1 MRHSGKRKWPIV
13 EREVERVWRMR
24 VVVDLRGGWL
34 GGFSVGSLLEERMRR
49 EEEDMVGGFGGV
61 ASWRRRRWW
70 WWWIGWKIACSWI
83 QGEKV
88 SCVLRQISCTF
99 RGSEGDVA
107 FFFPFSPESSSP
119 NFQNRI
125 QRLSSTNA
133 MNPFFFVTLLA
144 KNCGCATMKLKYAS
158 GGAGLD

>member
-34 GGFSVGSLLEERMRR
+34 GGFSVRSLLEEGRME

-61 ASWRRRRWW
+61 ASWRRRWW
-70 WWWIGWKIACSWI
+70 WMGWKVACSWI

-88 SCVLRQISCTF
+88 SCVLRRISCTF
-99 RGSEGDVA
+99 RGSEDDVA
-107 FFFPFSPESSSP
+107 FF
-119 NFQNRI
+119 
-125 QRLSSTNA
+125 A
-133 MNPFFFVTLLA
+133 PFFPQRVVPPTSKSHPATIEHECHESLLLVTLLA

>member
-13 EREVERVWRMR
+13 EREVERVWRIR

-34 GGFSVGSLLEERMRR
+34 GGFSVRSLGEEGRR

-61 ASWRRRRWW
+61 ASWRRRWW

-88 SCVLRQISCTF
+88 SCVLRRISCTF

-107 FFFPFSPESSSP
+107 FF
-119 NFQNRI
+119 
-125 QRLSSTNA
+125 A
-133 MNPFFFVTLLA
+133 PFFPRE
-144 KNCGCATMKLKYAS
+144 
-158 GGAGLD
+158 

>member
-1 MRHSGKRKWPIV
+1 MRHSGKRKRPVV

-34 GGFSVGSLLEERMRR
+34 GGFSVRSLLEEGRR
-49 EEEDMVGGFGGV
+49 EEGEEEDMVGGFGGV

-70 WWWIGWKIACSWI
+70 WMGWKIACSWI

-88 SCVLRQISCTF
+88 SCMLRRIFLHVSF

-107 FFFPFSPESSSP
+107 FVLPFSPRE
-119 NFQNRI
+119 
-125 QRLSSTNA
+125 
-133 MNPFFFVTLLA
+133 
-144 KNCGCATMKLKYAS
+144 
-158 GGAGLD
+158 